1 MPTIR
6 SSEEA
11 RELIARRWAKPRP
24 APKDSRVRT
33 LPSGSAVEKH
43 WMQRAVELELVP
55 EGMSRDKHR
64 RVAKRLSD
72 SDVAMKIARVHQAQ
86 PSTLSDDDALLLTHL
101 EREASM
107 WRARAR
113 RDRQIALAHELL
125 ADVAEA
131 ALAEL
136 VADLEHEGPA
146 EGSIEDDFGIEAA
159 P

>member
-1 MPTIR
+1 MPKIR
-6 SSEEA
+6 NSEEA
-11 RELIARRWAKPRP
+11 RALIARRWAKPRP
-24 APKDSRVRT
+24 APKDIRVRT
-33 LPSGSAVEKH
+33 LPSGSAIEEH
-43 WMQRAVELELVP
+43 WMAKAVELGLVP
-55 EGMSRDKHR
+55 EGMTREMHR

-72 SDVAMKIARVHQAQ
+72 SDVARKINRVHRSQ
-86 PSTLSDDDALLLTHL
+86 PETISENDALLMAHY

-131 ALAEL
+131 ALADLVLEL
-136 VADLEHEGPA
+136 GLNDGAD
-146 EGSIEDDFGIEAA
+146 GSIDDDFGLEAT